1 MWVERFGLC
10 VGSNVRFA
18 GVVVSLAPHQVRGD
32 GKRARLEQLSPTS
45 SGTRA
50 HHQPGEVRT

>member
-18 GVVVSLAPHQVRGD
+18 GVFVSPAPHQVRGD
-32 GKRARLEQLSPTS
+32 GKRARQS
-45 SGTRA
+45 SLPHRPAPVLTIN
-50 HHQPGEVRT
+50 PVK